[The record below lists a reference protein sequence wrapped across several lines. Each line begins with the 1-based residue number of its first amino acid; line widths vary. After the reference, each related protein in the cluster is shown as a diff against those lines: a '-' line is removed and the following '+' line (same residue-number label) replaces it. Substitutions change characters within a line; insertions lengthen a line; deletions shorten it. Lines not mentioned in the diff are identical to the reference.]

1 MINHA
6 QFYQLRVV
14 VSHPRKKYGSLANPQ
29 EHTIPNLPFINHK
42 SSPFIVGNW
51 KYMGFI
57 IQSQSLT
64 INHHIDIISHPK
76 GMKIEISLHVLVGF
90 TFLYLLGGYYNYH
103 LAVQRGYRKSSLLGT
118 TTIFKNGKSSLL
130 PVEPCKV

>member
-51 KYMGFI
+51 KYMGIHNSKPI
-57 IQSQSLT
+57 INNQSSYR
-64 INHHIDIISHPK
+64 HHIPP
-76 GMKIEISLHVLVGF
+76 
-90 TFLYLLGGYYNYH
+90 
-103 LAVQRGYRKSSLLGT
+103 QR
-118 TTIFKNGKSSLL
+118 NDN
-130 PVEPCKV
+130 

>member
-57 IQSQSLT
+57 IQSQSLR

-76 GMKIEISLHVLVGF
+76 GMKIEISLHVLVG
-90 TFLYLLGGYYNYH
+90 LLSYIFWG
-103 LAVQRGYRKSSLLGT
+103 V
-118 TTIFKNGKSSLL
+118 TTITIWLFN
-130 PVEPCKV
+130 VAIENHHF